1 MLGLFAST
9 EGAIFAFLSP
19 PKRKPKRAQATSN
32 LCGLR
37 YFLTILAFVLAGLP
51 AEGENRPLA
60 VGFLGGWERADDEH
74 RSVRQ
79 VCLRLRSTVA
89 ADAET
94 FGNHDRGRAL
104 RYIREHLDQDR
115 DGKLNEA
122 EKNGAVVI
130 LYGQSM
136 GGGAVVKTARTL
148 KKWGVPVRLT
158 VQVDSFGLRDSR
170 IPANVRNAANFYQHE
185 WLTIQ
190 GETEIRP
197 EDPARTR
204 IVANERMHYPFYLP
218 TLKRPESRVRRW
230 LGGGHARMEADPV
243 VWAQVELLIRRAL
256 VSKDL

>member
-1 MLGLFAST
+1 MLELSVST
-9 EGAIFAFLSP
+9 KGVFFAFPSP
-19 PKRKPKRAQATSN
+19 SNTKPKGTGEASN
-32 LCGLR
+32 CSGLR
-37 YFLTILAFVLAGLP
+37 YFLTFLALVLAGPP
-51 AEGENRPLA
+51 AGGENRPLA

-79 VCLRLRSTVA
+79 VCLRLRNTGP

-94 FGNHDRGRAL
+94 FGNHDRRQAL
-104 RYIREHLDQDR
+104 HYIKEHLDQDH
-115 DGKLNEA
+115 DGKLSEG
-122 EKNGAVVI
+122 EKSGAVVI

-218 TLKRPESRVRRW
+218 TLKRPESRARRW